1 MINLQQRGMR
11 GSVRV
16 KGRETLLSVP
26 QRCLKAPLTPF
37 IVEDSRGIL
46 DRWPRST
53 RGNPF
58 RSGMAA
64 KGSIADC
71 RDCESDYVGIAPAPD
86 PGCRYG
92 RGVGPAH
99 VSHSAKA

>member
-46 DRWPRST
+46 DPVATFDERQPVQERHGGERLDRRLS
-53 RGNPF
+53 
-58 RSGMAA
+58 
-64 KGSIADC
+64 
-71 RDCESDYVGIAPAPD
+71 
-86 PGCRYG
+86 
-92 RGVGPAH
+92 
-99 VSHSAKA
+99 